1 MKQSYYF
8 LIAFILYGFKVY
20 FQPVLTPGLQ
30 ARFFT
35 SFENS
40 NPFDSV
46 IRTYIPTTAVSLWDT
61 VRSYRF
67 PINSSGKAVRGRINP
82 NSTSILELKPFS
94 TLGHFKVWLDF
105 AHIAK
110 LEFNDT
116 AIIQYSVDA
125 GVTWTRLL
133 GTACRY
139 LGSSWDF
146 KTSNRFTQFSYPADW
161 SPSSQGATPLA
172 SWWKQER
179 FDMSP
184 FVSNRADVRIR
195 FFLKDGNNNGLGTVP
210 SAYGWLV
217 DSMLITTAISEV
229 IPPVI
234 NHTNLLQINHNSLL
248 QAIVNDSLGCDSTG
262 VDINSVYLYY
272 RKNGSQFDSVRMI
285 RQGSTSNYLCYLD
298 TNNLFSG
305 DNIQYFIKAND
316 SSPRRNIRLLP
327 NQTSVGGNYFESTI
341 VRNENNT
348 IRMIKNSS
356 TITCQNDTA
365 EVSIQNRWIYQVA
378 NASLRITY
386 NPDSLI
392 YLGFRNLNSAW
403 NGMVVNGGNGVITID
418 WNSTTSRNIPPGNMM
433 NLRFRVLGSST
444 LNWDTLLIPCEF
456 SDVNFNIL
464 PQTFYN
470 TSITSN
476 QPVRYN
482 WQRQICQGQTISL
495 GGQSYS
501 VGGAYQV
508 VLPGSNGV
516 CDTLVNLSLIVFP
529 TQTTISV
536 TTCSNQ
542 PYNFNGSSL
551 VLNGV
556 YRDTLI
562 NVLGCDS
569 VVTLNLSVNQSYQ
582 DTFTVLQC
590 AGSTYLFGNQSLN
603 STGIYT
609 QTFTTFM
616 GCDSVVHLNLIF
628 NDSILISARGGI
640 NGFCP
645 GGTLRLG
652 TTSSYTAG
660 TFRWKF
666 NGNILSSP
674 NSDSILATQ
683 PGIYQLEVI
692 LSPSCT
698 LTSNTLTVS
707 ILNCN
712 QITGDL
718 RYDNAGL
725 TPLAGVPV
733 TLKTLLGNVIVSDTT
748 DSSGFYRIVG
758 YPNGNYVL
766 DADINYNW
774 GGTNSTDALLVSRF
788 FTLTV
793 SLTNLR
799 ARAGDVNG
807 NQITNSVDALLISRR
822 ITNLISNFNVG
833 SFVTDRPSFTAS
845 GSPVNISLR
854 ALSSGDVNG
863 TYNIQ
868 PSAPSIVL
876 DTVFGNGNIG
886 TALIRFTSSGSG
898 IFERGVCWSSSPAP
912 TINSS
917 KSVADGSGGFNF
929 THTFTGYVSGNVYV
943 RAYARN
949 SLGVYYSPEKSF
961 IASGLSCPGSPTIID
976 LDGNTYNTV
985 LIGSQCWMQ
994 SNLKVTKY
1002 RNGDNIP
1009 TGLSNGAWQNT
1020 TDGACAIYNNNPL
1033 NDGLYGKLYN
1043 HYALSDSRGLCPT
1056 GWHVPSDAEWTTLET
1071 TLGGSS
1077 VAGGALKSIATQ
1089 PTIGGWV
1096 APNSDAT
1103 NLSGFTGLPG
1113 GLRSFILGDFYHVG
1127 DYGYWWT
1134 SSQSGSSAWGRAL
1147 VCLSGVIIRNYYDR
1161 PMGLSVRCIRD
1172 IVPSVSTTTVS
1183 NVTASS
1189 ATTGGYV
1196 SQDGGAPVTMRGVAY
1211 GTSSSPTTSGF
1222 VTNDGTGTGTFTSN
1236 LTGLTPSTSYYVRAY
1251 ATNSVGTAYGNE
1263 LTLTT
1268 LAIPGSSCPGTPSV
1282 TDIDGNLYYT
1292 VQIGTQ
1298 CWTKSNLKVSK
1309 YRNGDNIPTG
1319 LSNTS
1324 WQNTTA
1330 GAYAIYD
1337 NNPVNDALYG
1347 KLYNHYAVTDNR
1359 GLCPTGWHVSTDGE
1373 WNILVKY
1380 MDPNSDTVCNY
1391 CTQSGIAGGA
1401 LKSTSTQPTLG
1412 GWISPNAGATNSSGF
1427 SAEPGGVR
1435 DSNGAFYTVGYNAF
1449 WWSSSFSG
1457 TGAWNRTLYSN
1468 DGSIPRN
1475 LNVRPCG
1482 FSVRCLRD

>member
-8 LIAFILYGFKVY
+8 LIAFILYGFKV
-20 FQPVLTPGLQ
+20 FSQPVLPPGLQ

-116 AIIQYSVDA
+116 AIIQYSVD
-125 GVTWTRLL
+125 GGFTWTRLL

-179 FDMSP
+179 FDLSP
-184 FVSNRADVRIR
+184 FASNRPDVRIR

-356 TITCQNDTA
+356 NITCQNDTA

-386 NPDSLI
+386 NLDSLI

-418 WNSTTSRNIPPGNMM
+418 WNSTTSQNIPPGNMM

-444 LNWDTLLIPCEF
+444 LNWDTLLIPSEF

-482 WQRQICQGQTISL
+482 WQRQICQGQTIFL

-501 VGGAYQV
+501 VGGTYQV

-542 PYNFNGSSL
+542 AYNFNGSSL

-582 DTFTVLQC
+582 DNFTVLQC
-590 AGSTYLFGNQSLN
+590 AGSTYLFGNQNLH

-628 NDSILISARGGI
+628 NDSIIISARGGI

-683 PGIYQLEVI
+683 PGIYQLDVI

-718 RYDNAGL
+718 RYDNAVL

-733 TLKTLLGNVIVSDTT
+733 LLKTLLGNVIVSDTT

-758 YPNGNYVL
+758 YPNGNYFL

-788 FTLTV
+788 FTLSV
-793 SLTNLR
+793 SLTSLR

-854 ALSSGDVNG
+854 ALSTGDVNG

-886 TALIRFTSSGSG
+886 TALIRFTISGSG

-949 SLGVYYSPEKSF
+949 SLGIYYSSEKSF
-961 IASGLSCPGSPTIID
+961 IASGLSCPGSPTLTD
-976 LDGNTYNTV
+976 LDGKTYNTV

-1009 TGLSNGAWQNT
+1009 TGLSNGAWGST
-1020 TDGACAIYNNNPL
+1020 TVGAYAIYDNNL
-1033 NDGLYGKLYN
+1033 FNDGLYGKLYN
-1043 HYALSDSRGLCPT
+1043 HYAVMDARGLCPT
-1056 GWHVPSDAEWTTLET
+1056 GWHVPTDGEWSTLVSY
-1071 TLGGSS
+1071 LGGSL
-1077 VAGGALKSIATQ
+1077 VAGGVLKNTAIQ
-1089 PTIGGWV
+1089 PTPGGWT
-1096 APNSDAT
+1096 APNTGAT
-1103 NLSGFTGLPG
+1103 NSSGFTAEPG
-1113 GLRSFILGDFYHVG
+1113 GLRGAYGAFNELGN
-1127 DYGYWWT
+1127 YGYWWT
-1134 SSQSGSSAWGRAL
+1134 SSYNGLDSWYRFLNYVGDVGSTGC
-1147 VCLSGVIIRNYYDR
+1147 VGTV
-1161 PMGLSVRCIRD
+1161 GFSVRCIRD
-1172 IVPSVSTTTVS
+1172 VIPSVSTTTVS
-1183 NVTASS
+1183 NVTATS
-1189 ATTGGYV
+1189 ATTGGNV
-1196 SQDGGAPVTMRGVAY
+1196 TQDGGAPVTMRGVAY
-1211 GTSSSPTTSGF
+1211 GTSSSPTISGAI
-1222 VTNDGTGTGTFTSN
+1222 TNDGTGTGVFTST
-1236 LTGLTPSTSYYVRAY
+1236 LTGLSPSTTYYVRAY
-1251 ATNSVGTAYGNE
+1251 ATNSVGTSYGNE
-1263 LTLTT
+1263 VSFST
-1268 LAIPGSSCPGTPSV
+1268 GTPIPSFSCGTSTV
-1282 TDIDGNLYYT
+1282 SDVDGNSYNT
-1292 VQIGTQ
+1292 VHIGTQ
-1298 CWTKSNLKVSK
+1298 CWTQSNLKVSK

-1319 LSNTS
+1319 LSNS
-1324 WQNTTA
+1324 AWQNTTA

-1337 NNPVNDALYG
+1337 NNPVNDGLYG
-1347 KLYNHYAVTDNR
+1347 KLYNLDAVTDSR
-1359 GLCPTGWHVSTDGE
+1359 GLCPTGWHVPTDGE
-1373 WNILVKY
+1373 WTTLEPFLGGSSV
-1380 MDPNSDTVCNY
+1380 
-1391 CTQSGIAGGA
+1391 AGGA
-1401 LKSTSTQPTLG
+1401 LKSTATQPTPG
-1412 GWISPNAGATNSSGF
+1412 GWNSPNTGATNSSGF
-1427 SAEPGGVR
+1427 AAGPGGLRSHLGVFFNVGYSGYWWASSLSGA
-1435 DSNGAFYTVGYNAF
+1435 DAWALSLDYGNGAIGWNIYRRAVG
-1449 WWSSSFSG
+1449 
-1457 TGAWNRTLYSN
+1457 L
-1468 DGSIPRN
+1468 
-1475 LNVRPCG
+1475 
-1482 FSVRCLRD
+1482 SVRCLRN

>member
-1 MKQSYYF
+1 
-8 LIAFILYGFKVY
+8 
-20 FQPVLTPGLQ
+20 
-30 ARFFT
+30 
-35 SFENS
+35 
-40 NPFDSV
+40 
-46 IRTYIPTTAVSLWDT
+46 
-61 VRSYRF
+61 
-67 PINSSGKAVRGRINP
+67 
-82 NSTSILELKPFS
+82 
-94 TLGHFKVWLDF
+94 
-105 AHIAK
+105 
-110 LEFNDT
+110 
-116 AIIQYSVDA
+116 
-125 GVTWTRLL
+125 
-133 GTACRY
+133 
-139 LGSSWDF
+139 
-146 KTSNRFTQFSYPADW
+146 
-161 SPSSQGATPLA
+161 
-172 SWWKQER
+172 
-179 FDMSP
+179 
-184 FVSNRADVRIR
+184 
-195 FFLKDGNNNGLGTVP
+195 
-210 SAYGWLV
+210 
-217 DSMLITTAISEV
+217 ML
-229 IPPVI
+229 
-234 NHTNLLQINHNSLL
+234 
-248 QAIVNDSLGCDSTG
+248 
-262 VDINSVYLYY
+262 
-272 RKNGSQFDSVRMI
+272 
-285 RQGSTSNYLCYLD
+285 
-298 TNNLFSG
+298 
-305 DNIQYFIKAND
+305 
-316 SSPRRNIRLLP
+316 
-327 NQTSVGGNYFESTI
+327 
-341 VRNENNT
+341 
-348 IRMIKNSS
+348 KNSRD
-356 TITCQNDTA
+356 ITCQNDTT
-365 EVSIQNRWIYQVA
+365 EIRILNQWLYQVA

-556 YRDTLI
+556 YKDTLI

-590 AGSTYLFGNQSLN
+590 AGTTYMFGNQSLN

-833 SFVTDRPSFTAS
+833 SFVTDRPSFSAS

-854 ALSSGDVNG
+854 ALSTGDVNG

-961 IASGLSCPGSPTIID
+961 IASGLSCPGSPSLTD
-976 LDGNTYNTV
+976 MDGNIYNTV

-1009 TGLSNGAWQNT
+1009 TGLSNGAWGST
-1020 TDGACAIYNNNPL
+1020 TVGAYAIYDNNL
-1033 NDGLYGKLYN
+1033 FNDGLYGKLYN
-1043 HYALSDSRGLCPT
+1043 HYAVMDARGLCPT
-1056 GWHVPSDAEWTTLET
+1056 GWHVPTDGEWSTLVSY
-1071 TLGGSS
+1071 LGGSL
-1077 VAGGALKSIATQ
+1077 VAGGVLKNTAIQ
-1089 PTIGGWV
+1089 PTPGGWT
-1096 APNSDAT
+1096 APNTGAT
-1103 NLSGFTGLPG
+1103 NSSGFTAEPG
-1113 GLRSFILGDFYHVG
+1113 GLRGAYGAFNELGN
-1127 DYGYWWT
+1127 YGYWWT
-1134 SSQSGSSAWGRAL
+1134 SSYNGLDSWYRFLNYVGDVGSTGC
-1147 VCLSGVIIRNYYDR
+1147 VGTV
-1161 PMGLSVRCIRD
+1161 GFSVRCIRD
-1172 IVPSVSTTTVS
+1172 VIPSVSTTTVS
-1183 NVTASS
+1183 NVTATS
-1189 ATTGGYV
+1189 ATTGGNV
-1196 SQDGGAPVTMRGVAY
+1196 TQDGGAPVTMRGVAY
-1211 GTSSSPTTSGF
+1211 GTSSSPTISGAI
-1222 VTNDGTGTGTFTSN
+1222 TNDGTGTGVFTST
-1236 LTGLTPSTSYYVRAY
+1236 LTGLSPSTTYYVRAY

-1380 MDPNSDTVCNY
+1380 LDPNSDTVCNY

-1401 LKSTSTQPTLG
+1401 LKSMSTQPTLG

-1427 SAEPGGVR
+1427 SAGPGG
-1435 DSNGAFYTVGYNAF
+1435 DMGANGGFNGVGNYGF
-1449 WWSSSFSG
+1449 WWSSSLFG
-1457 TGAWNRTLYSN
+1457 TDAWNRTLYSN

-1475 LNVRPCG
+1475 PNPRPAG